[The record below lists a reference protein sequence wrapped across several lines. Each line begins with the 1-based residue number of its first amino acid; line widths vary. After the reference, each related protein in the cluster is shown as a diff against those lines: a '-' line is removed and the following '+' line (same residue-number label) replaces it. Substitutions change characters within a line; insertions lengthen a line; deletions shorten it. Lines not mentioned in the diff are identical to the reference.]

1 MATRAGLAALV
12 AALLSSGAAQAEAP
26 LSAID
31 WLSQSVATPPP
42 PAPPVE
48 PAVSAGG
55 LVSDV
60 TVSVLDAPS
69 PDAAGL
75 LPVSTTGLPADLWG
89 LGKTAEIA
97 ALIGVDRGD
106 ALPALKGLLLTLLLA
121 EIRPPADA
129 GEGGDLLLARV
140 DRLLEMG
147 ALEQAGA
154 LLDAAGTT
162 NPDRFRR
169 AFDVALLT
177 GAEDRA
183 CVEMMATPA
192 LAPTFPARVF
202 CLARSG
208 DWNAAALALRTGV
221 VLGYVSP
228 AEEALL
234 SRFLD
239 PELYEGEGTLE
250 PPSPVT
256 PLAWRMLEAIGET
269 LPTGSLP
276 LAFSHAELRE
286 TAGWKAQVEAAERL
300 TRAGV
305 LEPNVLLGLYT
316 SRSPSA
322 SGGVWDRVEAFQT
335 FEAALASG
343 DAARVWAALPEVW
356 TRMAEVELEVP
367 FAELFAGR
375 LAALQRPL
383 PGSAF
388 RIILLSRDYE
398 QAATLHP
405 PETATEL
412 FAAAVARGDVTGVT
426 PPDSLARAIAA
437 AFAAPAPGETLSA
450 LVEDDRLGEAILTAI
465 DRVRGGVQG
474 DLRGVTEGLSLLR
487 KVGLEDVAR
496 RTALELLL
504 LERRG

>member
-1 MATRAGLAALV
+1 MLV
-12 AALLSSGAAQAEAP
+12 ALLSPGAAQAEAP

-55 LVSDV
+55 MASEV

-75 LPVSTTGLPADLWG
+75 LPVSATGLPADLWG
-89 LGKTAEIA
+89 LGRTAEIA
-97 ALIGVDRGD
+97 ALIAVDRSD

-129 GEGGDLLLARV
+129 GQGGDLLLARV

-147 ALEQAGA
+147 ALDQAGA
-154 LLDAAGTT
+154 LLDAVGTT

-228 AEEALL
+228 PEEALL

-239 PELYEGEGTLE
+239 PELYEGEGTLV

-276 LAFSHAELRE
+276 LAFSNAELRE

-316 SRSPSA
+316 SRAPAA
-322 SGGVWDRVEAFQT
+322 SGGVWDRVEAFQA
-335 FEAALASG
+335 FDAALASG
-343 DAARVWAALPEVW
+343 DAAQVWAALPEVW
-356 TRMAEVELEVP
+356 ARMTEVELEVP
-367 FAELFAGR
+367 FAELFAER
-375 LAALQRPL
+375 LAALPRPVPV
-383 PGSAF
+383 PGIAY
-388 RIILLSRDYE
+388 RVILLSQDYE
-398 QAATLHP
+398 TAAALHP
-405 PETATEL
+405 PETAAEL

-437 AFAAPAPGETLSA
+437 AFAAPDPGEA
-450 LVEDDRLGEAILTAI
+450 LVALIEGDRLGEAILTAI

-487 KVGLEDVAR
+487 QVGLEDVAR